1 MSGPVSERYRGQ
13 RVSLLTKHGKEAAL
27 GPALREIGCVLHV
40 VSGFDTDELGT
51 FTREIP
57 RRGTQLEAA
66 REKARLALAKGGA
79 RLGLGSEGAFTPGPM
94 GLFAWNVELVV
105 LLDAELGIEIVGRAE
120 GPGHHLHAT
129 VRSES
134 ELVAFASRALFPEHG
149 LVVRPD
155 DERGKPV
162 AQGGDDGAALTR
174 AFRTAAE
181 RSTGGAVFVE
191 SDLRAHRNPTRMAR
205 IAEAG
210 RDLAARM
217 SQTCPR
223 CAAPGFGRAARLP
236 GLPCADCGAPTSAAQ
251 AERWDC
257 VRCGASETRA
267 LSPGERADPA
277 CCPYCNP

>member
-27 GPALREIGCVLHV
+27 GPALREVGCSVRLS
-40 VSGFDTDELGT
+40 SGFDTDDLGT

-66 REKARLALAKGGA
+66 REKARLALEEGGA
-79 RLGLGSEGAFTPGPM
+79 RLGLGSEGAFNPGPM
-94 GLFAWNVELVV
+94 GLFAWNVEIVV

-129 VRSES
+129 VRSEP
-134 ELVAFASRALFPEHG
+134 ELAAFASRALFPEHG

-155 DERGKPV
+155 DERGKYV
-162 AQGGDDGAALTR
+162 AQEGDDWAALAR

-210 RDLAARM
+210 RDLATRM
-217 SQTCPR
+217 VHACPR

-236 GLPCADCGAPTSAAQ
+236 GLPCADCGAPTTEVL

-267 LSPGERADPA
+267 VSGGSYADPA
-277 CCPYCNP
+277 SCPDCNP